1 MKRNGLFILMATL
14 ALCLPSFPAHGQ
26 LPAAVVN
33 YGREFARDVMG
44 FRAEYVAATNGIPV
58 KYKRDLEALQATFQ
72 KAGDLDGLLAVKKEV
87 ERYRN
92 AKAEDVDPFEA
103 VPEMTA
109 DVIVAAP
116 QELRKLQEQYVAS
129 FTEAATA
136 LKKNIAER
144 GEKYRAQIKAAQ
156 TALTR
161 AGKIDEAIAVRD
173 EGDRVSKILDSGDI
187 TELLDSS
194 AAQSV
199 PSPPPAAPQPQPRR
213 DNGKKTQSS
222 ATKWQLLGTYAF
234 SRDLPRYLAPDV
246 PNELVADYNPAKA
259 ICTLSGRCTV
269 AAAQVGEVLCSWNG
283 CAFIWEMVSIDDLAT
298 DIRLKSR
305 TLSSGADRGPQ
316 LELAV
321 LANNVKIKSLSVQLC
336 KADDIVRIV
345 RDTTNGNRFSLYWP
359 LGSKSAVFEIPS
371 GAKLRVLIGAVL
383 HNPGEICDL
392 SFQLIP
398 TGAK

>member
-1 MKRNGLFILMATL
+1 MKRNGLFVLVATL

-33 YGREFARDVMG
+33 YGREFAKDVAG

-58 KYKRDLEALQATFQ
+58 KYKRDLEALRATFQ

-92 AKAEDVDPFEA
+92 AKAEDADPFEA

-129 FTEAATA
+129 FTEAATT
-136 LKKNIAER
+136 LKKNISER

-161 AGKIDEAIAVRD
+161 AGKIDEAIAVRN
-173 EGDRVSKILDSGDI
+173 EGDRVAKILDSGDLA
-187 TELLDSS
+187 ELLGS
-194 AAQSV
+194 AAA
-199 PSPPPAAPQPQPRR
+199 PSATSSSPSAPQPTLQR
-213 DNGKKTQSS
+213 DTAKKPKSS

-246 PNELVADYNPAKA
+246 PNELVADYNPSKA

-269 AAAQVGEVLCSWNG
+269 AAAQVGDVLCSWNG
-283 CAFIWEMVSIDDLAT
+283 CAFIWDVASAEDLAT

-305 TLSSGADRGPQ
+305 TLSSGKDRGPQ

-321 LANNVKIKSLSVQLC
+321 LANGVKIKSLSVQVC
-336 KADDIVRIV
+336 KAEDIVRIV
-345 RDTTNGNRFSLYWP
+345 RDASNGNRFSLYWP
-359 LGSKSAVFEIPS
+359 LGSKSVIFEVPS

-383 HNPGEICDL
+383 HNPGETCDL
-392 SFQLIP
+392 SFQLVP
-398 TGAK
+398 PGAK